1 MIQFHHGIPHLLKCY
16 ILLVFYIPVHL
27 WGLEVSK
34 DDHLSLGQAYGDLF
48 VTGVVLV
55 SLLLPNLFF
64 FSGYVASIPIISRVL
79 NALIAYVALVGL
91 LVLEYPSAVMVTGC
105 FGSAHIFCSVAI
117 HLKGTRSRSLVMG
130 GLVCNSCKA
139 LCVLMPWLHYI
150 SGPPLMLQARD
161 IIFVAMSTE
170 IIGMALNL
178 LNAVSLGVSKDLFF

>member
-16 ILLVFYIPVHL
+16 ILLVFYLPVHL

-34 DDHLSLGQAYGDLF
+34 DDHLSLGQAYGDLV
-48 VTGVVLV
+48 VTSAVLA

-64 FSGYVASIPIISRVL
+64 FTGYVASIPIISRVI
-79 NALIAYVALVGL
+79 NALVCYLALTSL
-91 LVLEYPSAVMVTGC
+91 LVLEYPSAVMIVCC
-105 FGSAHIFCSVAI
+105 FGSVHILWSVAL

-130 GLVCNSCKA
+130 GLVCSSCKVFCA
-139 LCVLMPWLHYI
+139 LIPWAHYI

-161 IIFVAMSTE
+161 VIFVAMSTE
-170 IIGMALNL
+170 IIGMGLNL